1 MTFQPIVAISND
13 QSLMENKHTCK
24 RVSVSDRFISLLS
37 VFSPLQM
44 QQFNVSSVKSST
56 LFIIRCVVWSTIN
69 YRFPA
74 QFPASGGVHFHI
86 GCNSTTEGEHT
97 QPLFSVGKWV
107 KPTWLLGQ
115 PWASPSS
122 AKGGWR
128 GRSRRA
134 GDQRGSIQ
142 RGCSCWSCH
151 PQHGTNHDSTQQLYL
166 LGKYLTST
174 SFSLPLW
181 ADAIWIYMS
190 LKGLSS

>member
-1 MTFQPIVAISND
+1 M
-13 QSLMENKHTCK
+13 
-24 RVSVSDRFISLLS
+24 
-37 VFSPLQM
+37 FSPLQM

-56 LFIIRCVVWSTIN
+56 LFIIRCVVRSTTN

-86 GCNSTTEGEHT
+86 GCTSTTEGEHT
-97 QPLFSVGKWV
+97 QPLFSVGNWV

-122 AKGGWR
+122 AKGGGR
-128 GRSRRA
+128 GRSTRA

-151 PQHGTNHDSTQQLYL
+151 PQHGSNHDSTRQLYL

-174 SFSLPLW
+174 SFILPFW